1 MEEKIFLDQNEL
13 AKRWIRSPRTL
24 ENWRT
29 KGTGPAYTKIGGKVL
44 YRLSDIEEIENKSDT
59 SGE

>member
-13 AKRWIRSPRTL
+13 AKRWLRSPRTL

-29 KGTGPAYTKIGGKVL
+29 KGTGPTYQKIGGKVL
-44 YRLSDIEEIENKSDT
+44 YRLSDIEEIEYKSDV

>member
-1 MEEKIFLDQNEL
+1 MEEKIFIDQKEL

-29 KGTGPAYTKIGGKVL
+29 KGIGPKYIKIGGKVL
-44 YRLSDIEEIENKSDT
+44 YRLRDIEEIEKNSVVM
-59 SGE
+59 GE

>member
-1 MEEKIFLDQNEL
+1 MEEKIFLDQKEL
-13 AKRWIRSPRTL
+13 AKRWLRSHRTL

-29 KGTGPAYTKIGGKVL
+29 KGKGPTYIKIGGKVL
-44 YRLSDIEEIENKSDT
+44 YRLSDIEEIENKSDV

>member
-13 AKRWIRSPRTL
+13 AKRWLRSPRTL

-29 KGTGPAYTKIGGKVL
+29 KGTGPTYKKIGGKVL
-44 YRLSDIEEIENKSDT
+44 YRLSDIVEIENKSDV

>member
-24 ENWRT
+24 ENWRA

>member
-13 AKRWIRSPRTL
+13 AKRWLRSPRTL

-29 KGTGPAYTKIGGKVL
+29 KGTGPTYKKIGGKVL
-44 YRLSDIEEIENKSDT
+44 YRLSDIEEIENKSDV

>member
-1 MEEKIFLDQNEL
+1 MEEKIFIDQNEL

-29 KGTGPAYTKIGGKVL
+29 KGTGPKYIKIGGKVL
-44 YRLSDIEEIENKSDT
+44 YRLKDIEEIEKNSVVM
-59 SGE
+59 GE